1 VKFKGE
7 WREQMDFNTLVDQI
21 AKKVLDKMESHKSRL
36 MVLAQTNHNR
46 CSYLLE
52 SSAVAEHYEMD
63 FVLPDDK
70 EINVSSYQT
79 VVLYDL
85 TCDNLAKIVTGAA
98 DTEYTAIAVQA
109 ILAGKKVFVPK
120 EEIELF
126 RYKSTAPNVYYK
138 MMLDKLNFLAEAGV
152 IFCGLDKLENE
163 LIVRRADAENHM
175 LDDKN
180 TPAKPDSGQIMLSK
194 RVVTESD
201 IRAALADGIVCVA
214 VKQETIITDL
224 ARDYAR
230 DCKIC
235 IKKI

>member
-21 AKKVLDKMESHKSRL
+21 TKKVLDRMGNHKPRL
-36 MVLAQTNHNR
+36 MALAQTNHNR
-46 CSYLLE
+46 CNYLLE
-52 SSAVAEHYEMD
+52 SGAVAEHYEMD

-70 EINVSSYQT
+70 EISVSRYQT

-201 IRAALADGIVCVA
+201 IRAALADGIVCVV